1 MKPLSSTLDTLA
13 ESVANSPP
21 RAVALAGASGTSGS
35 AGWLAE
41 AANATVLIQLASAC
55 VGLMG
60 AVVGLIIGFLA
71 LRKHFRDDDDQ

>member
-1 MKPLSSTLDTLA
+1 MKSIAAMLN
-13 ESVANSPP
+13 SVADSIAHSPT

-60 AVVGLIIGFLA
+60 AIVGLIIGFLA
-71 LRKHFRDDDDQ
+71 LRKHFRDEDQ